1 MTSVWLGTFWAVLAY
16 LVGGIPF
23 GLLFVRLRHGKDIRE
38 MGSRNIGATNV
49 LRTSGWT
56 SGLLTLLLD
65 AAKGYLAVL
74 AAGILTHQNKAF
86 MALAAGSAV
95 LGHVFPP
102 YLKFRGGKGV
112 ATSVGAFLA
121 LTILSTTG
129 AVLIF
134 LTVLA
139 VWRFVSL
146 ASIVAAAF
154 FPVLYFLIDYRHQPS
169 LSVLL
174 GVVVCSGLVIFRH
187 QENIKRLVAGTEN
200 KLTGLKK

>member
-1 MTSVWLGTFWAVLAY
+1 
-16 LVGGIPF
+16 
-23 GLLFVRLRHGKDIRE
+23 
-38 MGSRNIGATNV
+38 
-49 LRTSGWT
+49 
-56 SGLLTLLLD
+56 
-65 AAKGYLAVL
+65 
-74 AAGILTHQNKAF
+74 

-154 FPVLYFLIDYRHQPS
+154 FPVLYFLINYRHQPS
-169 LSVLL
+169 LSILL
-174 GVVVCSGLVIFRH
+174 GVVFCSGLVIFRH